1 MTRGRIATL
10 LAVGVIVALAGLSQL
25 IVDSGI
31 AWLGVLMLLSA
42 IPLFVVSMRA
52 ASDSKKH

>member
-10 LAVGVIVALAGLSQL
+10 LVVGVIVALAGLSQL

-42 IPLFVVSMRA
+42 IPLFVVSMKA

>member
-10 LAVGVIVALAGLSQL
+10 LVVGAIVALAGLSQL

>member
-10 LAVGVIVALAGLSQL
+10 LVVGVIVALAGLSQL